1 MTVAKKLALLVA
13 IGACAALPDSAAQA
27 SGSGSMSMPQPSM
40 QQREVTPE
48 EQATASYNSGV
59 KQIHKATDYEEDAA
73 KAGTPE
79 KREKALKKASDAY
92 EKALDSFQDATS
104 LNPTLY
110 QAWNYMG
117 FAQRHLGR
125 YDSALT
131 SYAEALRLKP
141 GFADAIEY
149 RGEAFLGLN
158 QLEDARQAYMEL
170 FGTSRKHADQLL
182 GAMQKFVDVRRSDPK
197 GIEPQALDEFAK
209 WVQERTTIAQQ
220 TASLDTGDSAAS
232 WR

>member
-1 MTVAKKLALLVA
+1 
-13 IGACAALPDSAAQA
+13 
-27 SGSGSMSMPQPSM
+27 MPQ
-40 QQREVTPE
+40 REITPE
-48 EQATASYNSGV
+48 EQATASYNAGV
-59 KQIHKATDYEEDAA
+59 KQIHKAADYEEDAA

-79 KREKALKKASDAY
+79 KREKALKKAGDAY

-104 LNPTLY
+104 FSPFMY

-125 YDSALT
+125 YDNALE

-149 RGEAFLGLN
+149 RGEAYLGLN
-158 QLEDARQAYMEL
+158 RLEDARQAYMEL

-197 GIEPQALDEFAK
+197 GVEPQALDEFAK

-220 TASLDTGDSAAS
+220 TASLGAGEATTS